1 MNSRLYL
8 SRIAILVLGCVA
20 AGCMLAAGATLWL
33 RPQWFDTHQE
43 AIGYV
48 LDQHGIAYAQ
58 VEVMH
63 VWPDTLDHNS
73 YGADVA
79 VLRTGAARA
88 IGRIVC
94 AAGKTGCYLRLPS
107 LNIIHEPVPELAA
120 PSPWR
125 TWLKQRL
132 ARFARPS

>member
-1 MNSRLYL
+1 MKARPHL
-8 SRIAILVLGCVA
+8 SRIAILALASVAVGCV
-20 AGCMLAAGATLWL
+20 LAAGVALWL

-48 LDQHGIAYAQ
+48 LYRHSIDYEQ

-63 VWPDTLDHNS
+63 VWPDTLDRYS
-73 YGADVA
+73 YGADVV
-79 VLRTGAARA
+79 VLRENADKAV
-88 IGRIVC
+88 GRIVC

-107 LNIIHEPVPELAA
+107 LGLLHEPVPELAA

-125 TWLKQRL
+125 TWLKQTL

>member
-1 MNSRLYL
+1 MHTQPYL
-8 SRIAILVLGCVA
+8 SRIAILVLASVVAGCV
-20 AGCMLAAGATLWL
+20 LATSVALWL

-48 LDQHGIAYAQ
+48 LDQRGIAYEQ

-63 VWPDTLDHNS
+63 VWPDTLDRNS
-73 YGADVA
+73 YGADVV
-79 VLRTGAARA
+79 VLRNNAAQA

-94 AAGKTGCYLRLPS
+94 AVGKTKCYLRLPS

-125 TWLKQRL
+125 TWLKQNL
-132 ARFARPS
+132 ARFAQPS

>member
-1 MNSRLYL
+1 MNTRPYL
-8 SRIAILVLGCVA
+8 SRIAILVLASVV
-20 AGCMLAAGATLWL
+20 AGCLLATSIALWL
-33 RPQWFDTHQE
+33 RPQWFETHQE

-48 LDQHGIAYAQ
+48 LDRRGIAYEQ

-63 VWPDTLDHNS
+63 VWPDTLDRNS
-73 YGADVA
+73 YGADVV
-79 VLRTGAARA
+79 VLRNNADQA

-94 AAGKTGCYLRLPS
+94 AVGKTGCYLRLPS

-125 TWLKQRL
+125 TWLKQNL

>member
-1 MNSRLYL
+1 MNDRLYIN
-8 SRIAILVLGCVA
+8 RIAILVLVSVA
-20 AGCMLAAGATLWL
+20 AGCVLAASLTVWL

-48 LDQHGIAYAQ
+48 LDRHGIAYEQ

-63 VWPDTLDHNS
+63 VWPDTLDRNS
-73 YGADVA
+73 YGADVV
-79 VLRTGAARA
+79 VLRTDADRA
-88 IGRIVC
+88 VGRIVC
-94 AAGKTGCYLRLPS
+94 ASGKTGCYLRLPS
-107 LNIIHEPVPELAA
+107 LGILHEPVPELAA

-125 TWLKQRL
+125 TWLKQNL

>member
-1 MNSRLYL
+1 MNYRPHL
-8 SRIAILVLGCVA
+8 SRIAILALVSVV
-20 AGCMLAAGATLWL
+20 AGCALAAGVMLWL

-48 LDQHGIAYAQ
+48 LYRHGIAYEQ

-63 VWPDTLDHNS
+63 VWPDTLDRYS
-73 YGADVA
+73 YGADVV
-79 VLRTGAARA
+79 VLRENADKAV
-88 IGRIVC
+88 GRIVC
-94 AAGKTGCYLRLPS
+94 AIGKTGCYLRLPS
-107 LNIIHEPVPELAA
+107 LGLLHEPVPDLAA

-125 TWLKQRL
+125 AWLKRNL